1 MPQFDF
7 SQLPQPWSTVIPIL
21 LGAGLLFAAKAATTW
36 LRGRAKTS
44 IEAAEKELMK
54 AAAAMH
60 KALETADPED
70 DKAAQAL
77 LEKCK
82 ERAASA
88 RESALKYEAIAK
100 GIESLQPT
108 KLK

>member
-1 MPQFDF
+1 
-7 SQLPQPWSTVIPIL
+7 
-21 LGAGLLFAAKAATTW
+21 
-36 LRGRAKTS
+36 
-44 IEAAEKELMK
+44 
-54 AAAAMH
+54 MH